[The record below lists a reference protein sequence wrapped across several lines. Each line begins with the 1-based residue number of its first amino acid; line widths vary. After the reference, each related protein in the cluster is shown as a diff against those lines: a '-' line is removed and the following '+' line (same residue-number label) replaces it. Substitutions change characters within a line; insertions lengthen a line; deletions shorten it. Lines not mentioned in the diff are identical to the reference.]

1 MGAPPPHGQAQEAG
15 GESGNFR
22 PAGCTVCPYLLPFT
36 LLQVRQGIFAIL
48 DAFPALDL
56 PRSFSVTR
64 SRWGADPL
72 CRGQLLLRHA
82 GDVRRRCRGAVRP
95 AGRPPAYLHP
105 VACARA
111 IAVLWFAEH
120 AGHPA
125 LLTFIAAV
133 YCIVAFSHGR
143 SCS

>member
-72 CRGQLLLRHA
+72 CRGSYSYVTPGTSGDDVEALSAPLVGPRLTYTLWHAHVPLLSSGLQSMPATLR
-82 GDVRRRCRGAVRP
+82 
-95 AGRPPAYLHP
+95 Y
-105 VACARA
+105 
-111 IAVLWFAEH
+111 
-120 AGHPA
+120 
-125 LLTFIAAV
+125 
-133 YCIVAFSHGR
+133 
-143 SCS
+143 